1 MNSEEVNE
9 YLAKLKNKGQSE
21 EVKELSTP
29 ETKET
34 PQETP
39 PAEVENKAEVKMDQ
53 EVPLTE
59 KPDLGV
65 EQKQDVKADDKAEE
79 PKAEVKNDEPKVE
92 TEPKEP
98 KKEEKK
104 VTQRDYAFERLKR
117 KSKEQHEKDL
127 ARIKELE
134 EELAKGKGLKAE
146 HFIDKDGK
154 PDPNSYVDWKLKE
167 RDLQDE
173 IAAIKYNDHER
184 QLKEDIEEDRRRV
197 ENCYQD
203 ENERKEYDELIQRN
217 GKAFYDAVSEVDPN
231 GVVFGYLSTMPEYP
245 IVLKELMTDNK
256 LLGYTFRSTDP
267 DALKHNIITV
277 ADQIL
282 DRHHNQTSTPKAKAE
297 QPKAQ
302 VETPKVEVK
311 KELPVMGKQ
320 INNSQAATGPVVK
333 DRNYWNNYLRQHP
346 RG

>member
-1 MNSEEVNE
+1 MNSEEVIE
-9 YLAKLKNKGQSE
+9 YLAKKKGQSE
-21 EVKELSTP
+21 EVKEPSTP
-29 ETKET
+29 ETEET

-39 PAEVENKAEVKMDQ
+39 PEEVDSKAEVKLDQ
-53 EVPLTE
+53 EVKLTE
-59 KPDLGV
+59 TPDLGV
-65 EQKQDVKADDKAEE
+65 EQKHEVKADDKADE
-79 PKAEVKNDEPKVE
+79 PKAEVKKDEPKAE
-92 TEPKEP
+92 DKP
-98 KKEEKK
+98 KEEKK
-104 VTQRDYAFERLKR
+104 QSPRDYAFERLKR

-173 IAAIKYNDHER
+173 IKEIQRQDHER

-203 ENERKEYDELIQRN
+203 ERERKEYDDLIQRN

-282 DRHHNQTSTPKAKAE
+282 DRHHNKNSTPKIAATE
-297 QPKAQ
+297 PASAVVPPK
-302 VETPKVEVK
+302 P
-311 KELPVMGKQ
+311 KELPVIGKQ
-320 INNSQAATGPVVK
+320 INNSQAASGPVVK